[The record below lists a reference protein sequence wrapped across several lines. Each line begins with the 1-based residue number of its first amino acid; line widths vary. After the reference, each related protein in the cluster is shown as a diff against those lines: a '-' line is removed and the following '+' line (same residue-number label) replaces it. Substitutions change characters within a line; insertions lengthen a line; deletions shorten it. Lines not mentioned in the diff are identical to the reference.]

1 MTEEGIEFWNRARL
15 ARDKLAQQYLD
26 HPDVQLIDIGYAE
39 AGEGDLPRIAL
50 RIHVGDRWRRAAST
64 ERISL
69 PSEID
74 GIPVVIVE
82 SGDYRLET

>member
-1 MTEEGIEFWNRARL
+1 MTKEDIEFWNRALR
-15 ARDKLAQQYLD
+15 ARDKLVEQYLY

-39 AGEGDLPRIAL
+39 VGGGDLPQIAL
-50 RIHVGDRWRRAAST
+50 RIHVGDRWRRTAPD

-82 SGDYRLET
+82 SGDYRLES